1 MADDARPPSNQA
13 GSSLSPASTLRDA
26 SHGERDAIAQ
36 QSRPNAVLIHETIRA
51 EGESELERT
60 WWALVLSG
68 VAAGLSMGFSLITE
82 GLIQAHLPDAPWRE
96 LVSKLGYTVGF
107 LIVVLGRQQLFTEN
121 TLTPILPLLYRRDI
135 ATLRQVA
142 RLWALVLL
150 ANICATALIALVLAH
165 TRIFAPNVA
174 AAFSEIAHHTVAN
187 PFSVTF
193 VKAVFAGWLIALM
206 VWLLPAAE
214 GMRPVV
220 IIIITYVVALGDFSH
235 IIAGSVDAFY
245 LVATGAATFG
255 DYMSR
260 FFLPTLLGNVT
271 GGVALVAVLNYGQVA
286 PEIEKDGVV

>member
-1 MADDARPPSNQA
+1 MGENGDPRPQGA
-13 GSSLSPASTLRDA
+13 ASLSPAVSLSDA
-26 SHGERDAIAQ
+26 SEDERDAIAQ
-36 QSRPNAVLIHETIRA
+36 QSRPNAALIHETIRA

-82 GLIQAHLPDAPWRE
+82 GLIQSHLPDAPWRG
-96 LVSKLGYTVGF
+96 LVSKSGYTIGF

-121 TLTPILPLLYRRDI
+121 TLTPILPLLYRRDL

-150 ANICATALIALVLAH
+150 ANVCATALIALTLAH
-165 TRIFAPNVA
+165 TSIFAPEVTT
-174 AAFSEIAHHTVAN
+174 AFGEIARHTVAN
-187 PFSVTF
+187 PFGVTF

-206 VWLLPAAE
+206 VWLLPGAE
-214 GMRPVV
+214 GMRPIV
-220 IIIITYVVALGDFSH
+220 IILITYVVALGDFSH

-255 DYMSR
+255 DYVSR

-286 PEIEKDGVV
+286 AEIEKGGGS